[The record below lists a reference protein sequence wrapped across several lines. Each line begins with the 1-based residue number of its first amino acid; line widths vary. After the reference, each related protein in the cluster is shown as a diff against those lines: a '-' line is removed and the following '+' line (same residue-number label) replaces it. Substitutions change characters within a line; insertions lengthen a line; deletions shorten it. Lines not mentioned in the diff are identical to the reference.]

1 MQGEPRARAISTQK
15 RNVTEFYF
23 PSSLVSRD
31 LISKKLQNGP
41 IQKVFSL
48 AILKSV
54 CISCHVNYL
63 CHIHFGPFWDPW
75 TANNTQ
81 AIHCSHDHGCPDLEL
96 RTLNP
101 KSSLEVLK
109 IQINLVGNLLMVARG
124 AKKLDSVSLKWLLM
138 VSDRLKYPE
147 LWKFLIA
154 ASQKYYPGCLPCLSE
169 TFGPKVQSNW
179 STTPWFIKNFKINLF
194 WTRPFSSERERPS
207 SSLKT
212 ANFANSQS
220 KCFIVS
226 AHDPTEWADDE
237 NSRER
242 TKNCF
247 WAVTLMTLATRQ
259 NNEFSTKIDLDFP
272 MDWDK
277 TGQNQTHHVIEHRQ
291 NDKTRGDCFFKKF
304 LFFWDL
310 IWDMLLSD
318 DQKIQAKSLGL
329 E

>member
-1 MQGEPRARAISTQK
+1 MPRPGTKNPKPKKQSRGAQNTNQLGGKFVNGRPRSQETRQCIIKMATDGVRPSEISRTLK
-15 RNVTEFYF
+15 
-23 PSSLVSRD
+23 VS
-31 LISKKLQNGP
+31 
-41 IQKVFSL
+41 
-48 AILKSV
+48 
-54 CISCHVNYL
+54 
-63 CHIHFGPFWDPW
+63 
-75 TANNTQ
+75 
-81 AIHCSHDHGCPDLEL
+81 HGCVSKILS
-96 RTLNP
+96 RTF
-101 KSSLEVLK
+101 VV
-109 IQINLVGNLLMVARG
+109 LVG
-124 AKKLDSVSLKWLLM
+124 DIWT
-138 VSDRLKYPE
+138 D
-147 LWKFLIA
+147 KF
-154 ASQKYYPGCLPCLSE
+154 SQTG
-169 TFGPKVQSNW
+169 
-179 STTPWFIKNFKINLF
+179 PWFPDSSNYKNQSF

-310 IWDMLLSD
+310 IWDMLLS
-318 DQKIQAKSLGL
+318 ISYSP
-329 E
+329 